1 MMIASSVLSPLV
13 VNRGV
18 IMLADGGTTLK
29 GGDGYAGDRK
39 EMARMVGLLVE
50 GHVPPDLHV
59 SGGASFREGGF
70 FQCHLAPGGKEVGSR
85 LARSSQGPQRFG

>member
-1 MMIASSVLSPLV
+1 MMIARSVLSPLV

-50 GHVPPDLHV
+50 GHVRQIRMFLAGLL
-59 SGGASFREGGF
+59 SAKGGSSNAILPRVER
-70 FQCHLAPGGKEVGSR
+70 R
-85 LARSSQGPQRFG
+85 LDRA